1 MAKATK
7 LPSGSWRCKAY
18 YTDEY
23 GKYKSKSFTA
33 ETKKEA
39 EYMAREYLMER
50 EHAAKPENRT
60 LGEAADIF
68 LEAHPFLS
76 PSTVRGYKSIRKN
89 AFQTII
95 NVPLGKITKELY
107 QEAVNAYA
115 KGGDRGRSPKTV
127 LSAHTFY
134 KKVLNENGITVA
146 DHATLPQRT
155 KKEIQIPTT
164 QEVRKFL
171 DEIRVPHKRLYLYC
185 LFSICLGLR
194 KSETIALQWSDVD
207 LEKKTVTINKA
218 KVRDEYNTYV
228 EKTTKTFSGTRTL
241 HLPPMLIEALE
252 AEEDKEGDIFKSSPK
267 AMESLYQRQ
276 CARLGFPYNFHA
288 LRHYYAS
295 VMLVS
300 GMPNKYA
307 QERMGHATQDMLIRV
322 YQHVF
327 ATEQERYN
335 ALLDDFFEQNFREQK
350 EGKVDPAS

>member
-33 ETKKEA
+33 DTKKEA

-68 LEAHPFLS
+68 LEAHAFLS
-76 PSTVRGYKSIRKN
+76 PSTVRGYKSIRRN
-89 AFQTII
+89 AFQSII

-107 QEAVNAYA
+107 QEALNAYA
-115 KGGDRGRSPKTV
+115 KGEAKERSPKTV
-127 LSAHTFY
+127 LSAHAFF
-134 KKVLNENGITVA
+134 KKVLNENDIHVA
-146 DHATLPQRT
+146 DHATLPQRI

-164 QEVRKFL
+164 EEVKAFL
-171 DEIRVPHKRLYLYC
+171 DEIREPHKRLYLYC

-194 KSETIALQWSDVD
+194 KSETIALQWSDID

-218 KVRDEYNTYV
+218 KVRDEYNIFV

-241 HLPPMLIEALE
+241 HLPPILIAALE
-252 AEEDKEGDIFKSSPK
+252 TEENREGDIFKSSPQ

-276 CARLGFPYNFHA
+276 RSRLDFPYNFHA

-307 QERMGHATQDMLIRV
+307 QERMGHATQDMLVRV

-327 ATEQERYN
+327 TSEQERYN
-335 ALLDDFFEQNFREQK
+335 TLLDDFFDQNFQEQK
-350 EGKVDPAS
+350 DGKIDPAS